1 VGAETGVGTGAEGE
15 VTVGMAVDHAVVRVL
30 EDPLVPVGGAVAHRH
45 HLPPVDGLAM
55 QVEVAGGVAAE
66 QLDGRENQRLTIA
79 R

>member
-1 VGAETGVGTGAEGE
+1 
-15 VTVGMAVDHAVVRVL
+15 
-30 EDPLVPVGGAVAHRH
+30 
-45 HLPPVDGLAM
+45 VDGLAM